1 MNWNGT
7 FLRETLARHDEVNSS
22 IDVLLNFGGFM
33 YIGAILP
40 WSDFHAP
47 DTTGITIGRLLAL
60 GLLVLLLRRIPAMLC
75 AYKLMPSTVTSW
87 KEALFMG
94 YFGPIGIGAVFYVEH
109 ARHLFPALSAAETH
123 EEEDL
128 LRAMGPV
135 VYFLVLF
142 SIVVHG
148 LSIPLLDLI
157 YRRLGVLPIVELAPA
172 VERRRSV
179 AEALPPNSHLDP
191 RCGSVVRHNRFSRVV
206 SRDDGVADEEAVAQL
221 DRPLS
226 TSRSRRGPDTPPAW
240 RLTGDSEGS
249 TVYGKEEVW
258 KEGEEAP
265 RIRFQDERAARAERE
280 GEVGAVVSA
289 LQAALRR

>member
-1 MNWNGT
+1 
-7 FLRETLARHDEVNSS
+7 
-22 IDVLLNFGGFM
+22 M

-75 AYKLMPSTVTSW
+75 AYKLMPNTVTSW

-109 ARHLFPALSAAETH
+109 ARHLFPRLDAAETH
-123 EEEDL
+123 EEEHL

-148 LSIPLLDLI
+148 LSIPLLELI

-172 VERRRSV
+172 VHRRRSLS
-179 AEALPPNSHLDP
+179 EALPPNSHLDP
-191 RCGSVVRHNRFSRVV
+191 SCGSVVRHNRFSRVV
-206 SRDDGVADEEAVAQL
+206 SRDGARVADDEAAVDL

-226 TSRSRRGPDTPPAW
+226 TSRSTRRPDTPPAW

-265 RIRFQDERAARAERE
+265 RIRFQDERE

-289 LQAALRR
+289 LQTALRR